1 MKFYVCAHCKN
12 VIVKVSDSKVPVF
25 CCGEAMKELVANTT
39 DAATEKHVPVVKV
52 DGNKVAVEVGST
64 LHPMTPEHL
73 IEWIVLETD
82 KGYTVHHLTADAEP
96 KTTFVLANDEKAV
109 AVYEYCNLHGLWKKE
124 L

>member
-1 MKFYVCAHCKN
+1 MKFYVCTHCKN
-12 VIVKVSDSKVPVF
+12 VIIKVSDSKVPVF

-82 KGYTVHHLTADAEP
+82 KGYTVHHLTADDEP
-96 KTTFVLANDEKAV
+96 KTAFVLADDEKAV